1 MSRIASGILLVVV
14 IAFSYFAFYN
24 QDVATLK
31 LWKGQDMDL
40 PIVGVVL
47 ISMVL
52 GAVVVLLLFGLR
64 GIRRTYGQIQA
75 GIVKKRREKAE
86 ELYNKGVDAHLSGN
100 MQKATRLLKDAV
112 SKDSEFLLPFFRLGT
127 VYLELGEVKKAI
139 DLHRKALE
147 EHPDNLRVLLF
158 LVDDYLEIGQLGEA
172 ADVLR
177 KIISKDDSNRAALA
191 ALRDIQE
198 QQGDWNGAVQSQNR
212 LMKLAG
218 KDDESFHRL
227 RGLRYQWALELMND
241 GDTEKG
247 TRILK
252 EIIKEDPDF
261 LSASVTLGEA
271 HIRGGRIE
279 DGVKVLSE
287 GYRRHRNPVFL
298 QVMEDKLIKHEN
310 PARLVKAIRG
320 LLEQS
325 PDDVFLTLFYGKI
338 CLRLE
343 MIDEGYM
350 ALHKVESIGYESALL
365 YALLGEINTRRERYE
380 EAVKDF
386 RRHVDLSDGSSPRFV
401 CGECSNVSDRWSA
414 RCESCGLWN
423 GYTVPGFT
431 EPAQSP
437 AVRPQYGSEDN
448 TSTSA

>member
-1 MSRIASGILLVVV
+1 MSRIATGILMVIV

-31 LWKGQDMDL
+31 LWKGQEVNL

-52 GAVVVLLLFGLR
+52 GAAVILLLFGLR

-100 MQKATRLLKDAV
+100 MQKATKLLKDAV

-127 VYLELGEVKKAI
+127 VYLEQGEVKKAI

-158 LVDDYLEIGQLGEA
+158 LVDDYMEIGQLGEA

-177 KIISKDDSNRAALA
+177 KIISRDDSNRAALA

-198 QQGDWNGAVQSQNR
+198 QQRDWSGAVQSQNR
-212 LMKLAG
+212 LIKLAG
-218 KDDESFHRL
+218 KDDESFKRL
-227 RGLRYQWALELMND
+227 RGLRYQMALDLLEN

-252 EIIKEDPDF
+252 EIIKEDPGF
-261 LSASVTLGEA
+261 LSASVTLGETY
-271 HIRGGRIE
+271 IRGGKIQ
-279 DGVKVLSE
+279 DGVKVLLE

-310 PARLVKAIRG
+310 PARLVKTVRG
-320 LLEQS
+320 MMEQS
-325 PDDVFLTLFYGKI
+325 PEDVFLTLFYGKI

-343 MIDEGYM
+343 MIDEGYL
-350 ALHKVESIGYESALL
+350 ALHKVESMGYESALL
-365 YALLGEINTRRERYE
+365 YALLGEINTRRERFE
-380 EAVKDF
+380 EAVEEF
-386 RRHVDLSDGSSPRFV
+386 RRYVKLSDGYSPRFV
-401 CGECSNVSDRWSA
+401 CSKCGIISGRWNA
-414 RCESCGLWN
+414 KCESCGLWN
-423 GYTVPGFT
+423 SYTVPGFT
-431 EPAQSP
+431 EPAQPP
-437 AVRPQYGSEDN
+437 AVRPQYDSEEDL
-448 TSTSA
+448 